1 MKKPDAPICDDE
13 AAAHVPIGAIVWE
26 NRFVREFWV
35 SSGHHLTRRTEQGE
49 LAITDALL
57 QAYLARPELVPP
69 EEACLAERRLHA
81 ALLAEP
87 RRRVVREELQALADP
102 DARQNWE
109 VMLGFRDRL
118 LAAGSVEAAY
128 LQLVRQGAG
137 HLPALF
143 LDQLVHLILRNALD
157 GCDDPFVLRAAELMF
172 RPQRVSFHE
181 GTVLLA
187 DDEIIE
193 AREQAVGR
201 SPLLAMLGRE
211 PVAELDVLTQENAW
225 TYWSRSDAFT
235 MVLNL
240 GSDPAGRAAIA
251 QAIEAWVAHL
261 LQVAVRVEPVAAIED
276 REWRWF
282 VGLDAEATRIGNA
295 LWSGSTLGEDARMRV
310 LALFR
315 LTLFDPQDAEEAVR
329 GHPVYLILA
338 MTPDRRVRMKPQN
351 LVVGLPVRAGRYA
364 SAGENP

>member
-1 MKKPDAPICDDE
+1 MKGPDARICDDE
-13 AAAHVPIGAIVWE
+13 AAVHVRE
-26 NRFVREFWV
+26 NRFVRELWV
-35 SSGHHLTRRTEQGE
+35 SSGPHLTRRTARGA
-49 LAITDALL
+49 LAVTDALL

-81 ALLAEP
+81 TLLAEP
-87 RRRVVREELQALADP
+87 RRNVVREELQALVDP

-128 LQLVRQGAG
+128 CQLVRQGAG
-137 HLPALF
+137 QLPALF

-157 GCDDPFVLRAAELMF
+157 GCDDPVVLRAAELMF
-172 RPQRVSFHE
+172 RPQRVSFHD

-240 GSDPAGRAAIA
+240 GLDPAGRAAIGRV
-251 QAIEAWVAHL
+251 IEAWVGHL
-261 LQVAVRVEPVAAIED
+261 LRVAVRVEPVAAIED

-295 LWSGSTLGEDARMRV
+295 LWSGSVLDEDVRTRV

-315 LTLFDPQDAEEAVR
+315 LTFCDPQDAQEAVR

-338 MTPDRRVRMKPQN
+338 MTPDRCLRMKPQN
-351 LVVGLPVRAGRYA
+351 LVAGLPVRAGGHA